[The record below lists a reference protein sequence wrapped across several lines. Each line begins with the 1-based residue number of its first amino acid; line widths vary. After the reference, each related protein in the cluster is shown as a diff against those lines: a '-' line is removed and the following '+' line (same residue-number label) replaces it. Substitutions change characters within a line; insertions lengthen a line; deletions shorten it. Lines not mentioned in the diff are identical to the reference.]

1 MFLWLWNVLQ
11 WNIMGRC
18 INVEPLPLHNLK
30 VFEDHIQILYDSKKM
45 DQTGDKV
52 TMKNIYA
59 NPLNP
64 RICTFLALGTYLAMN
79 SPRFTKTEHLWK

>member
-1 MFLWLWNVLQ
+1 
-11 WNIMGRC
+11 MGRC
-18 INVEPLPLHNLK
+18 VNVEPLALHNLK
-30 VFEDHIQILYDSKKM
+30 VFEDHIQILYDSNKM

-64 RICTFLALGTYLAMN
+64 RICTFLALGIYLVMN
-79 SPRFTKTEHLWK
+79 LLRFTKTEYLF